1 MTHML
6 GPKTELGWP
15 VSTQGHAH
23 LISGHL
29 EAFELLA
36 LLLRILPYIMSSSWQ
51 YAMQCEAHLISGHLK
66 AFELLALLLRVLR
79 PPGAAA
85 CRTATLCL
93 LLLICRC

>member
-6 GPKTELGWP
+6 GPQTELGWS

-29 EAFELLA
+29 KALKLLA
-36 LLLRILPYIMSSSWQ
+36 LLL
-51 YAMQCEAHLISGHLK
+51 C
-66 AFELLALLLRVLR
+66 VLR

-93 LLLICRC
+93 LLSICRC